1 MEPLLI
7 GMILALL
14 LAVLVL
20 GLMLRASKGRAKPNV
35 SIQSSIEHVRAI
47 GHLSVF
53 KVFTKEIVTATDHS
67 WGEFGQRYLGWV
79 LSGKKMAMI
88 FEFEIDFR
96 YDLRSSQFAV
106 QQTARDVVDVSMPPC
121 QIEAHV
127 RTIHFYDEQRSKLL
141 PWLLPDLL
149 NGFFQDGFSE
159 RDRNKLVTDA
169 KAHAEGQ
176 ARRMI
181 DSFAAE
187 VQASAKS
194 TLEPIFRSLGASAV
208 RFEFV
213 KEAHPKLLVSYAEQV
228 AA

>member
-1 MEPLLI
+1 MET
-7 GMILALL
+7 LL
-14 LAVLVL
+14 LAMILPLAVAVVVLA
-20 GLMLRASKGRAKPNV
+20 LMLRASKEKSASHV

-67 WGEFGQRYLGWV
+67 WGEFGKRYLGWV

-96 YDLRSSQFAV
+96 YDLRSAEFAV

-121 QIEAHV
+121 LIEAHV
-127 RTIHFYDEQRSKLL
+127 RHIHFYDEQRSKLL

-149 NGFFQDGFSE
+149 NGFFHDGFSE
-159 RDRNKLVTDA
+159 QDRNKLVSDA
-169 KAHAEGQ
+169 KAHAETQ

-181 DSFAAE
+181 DGFQAE
-187 VQASAKS
+187 VQASAKA
-194 TLEPIFRSLGASAV
+194 TLEPIFRSLGANAV
-208 RFEFV
+208 RFGFV
-213 KEAHPKLLVSYAEQV
+213 KEARPKLLVSYVEQV

>member
-1 MEPLLI
+1 METLLL
-7 GMILALL
+7 GMILALV
-14 LAVLVL
+14 LAVAVL
-20 GLMLRASKGRAKPNV
+20 GWMLRAGKGKSAPNV

-67 WGEFGQRYLGWV
+67 WGEFGKRYLGWV
-79 LSGKKMAMI
+79 LSGKKMAMV

-96 YDLRSSQFAV
+96 YDLRGADFAV

-121 QIEAHV
+121 LIEAHV
-127 RTIHFYDEQRSKLL
+127 RNIHFYDEQRSKLL

-149 NGFFQDGFSE
+149 NGFFHDGFSE
-159 RDRNKLVTDA
+159 QDRNKLVADA
-169 KAHAEGQ
+169 KSHAETQ
-176 ARRMI
+176 ARKMI
-181 DSFAAE
+181 DGFQAE
-187 VQASAKS
+187 VQASAKA
-194 TLEPIFRSLGASAV
+194 TLEPIFRSLGAKSV

-213 KEAHPKLLVSYAEQV
+213 KEAKPKLLVRYAEQV